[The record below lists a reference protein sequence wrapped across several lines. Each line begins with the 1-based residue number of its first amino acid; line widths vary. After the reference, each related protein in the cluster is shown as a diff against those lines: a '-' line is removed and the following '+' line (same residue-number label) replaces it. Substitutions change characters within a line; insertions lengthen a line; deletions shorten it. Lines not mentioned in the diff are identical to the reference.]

1 LHLLEAVPQE
11 VVEANP
17 ATVLITATT
26 ICLTPVLGYITVV
39 ALTVAG
45 ITAAVIAVGI
55 AAVVMAAVLVVA
67 VMVVVLA
74 VVMVAV
80 LAVAVMVAV
89 LAVEDIKRANFLLD
103 NFPFPALI
111 AYVESRRCLTT
122 SPSAW
127 CSCSWGKPRHMRVCR
142 ETRPTQWLPLAK
154 RLSMREKTALLH
166 RSASTL
172 VNFTNEMRLVL
183 SSQKVGFY
191 LLELD

>member
-26 ICLTPVLGYITVV
+26 ICLTPVLGYITLV

-80 LAVAVMVAV
+80 LAV
-89 LAVEDIKRANFLLD
+89 EDIKRANFLLD

-127 CSCSWGKPRHMRVCR
+127 CSRSWGKPRHMRVCR

-172 VNFTNEMRLVL
+172 VNFTNEMKLVL